1 MSVIQYL
8 DSLHTLFNFH
18 QVCHSCDD
26 AIGRTKINPCY
37 KERSLETM
45 LLDSRLNNLNKE
57 MKIFGGLETLH
68 IDINSLEKIEL
79 NKLERYKLFEIP
91 FFLNQPST
99 NKYKNLNGIKEKI
112 VSYRID
118 LSFKENLD
126 ITTLIN
132 LREIRI
138 RVTKQLSKE
147 IITNFIT
154 GLKKL
159 RHLHKVIIDC
169 DTQHLEYLWSLV
181 KGMNSERTTIIFRL
195 NWLRDE
201 DIPIIQQVSNVI
213 NVGIFTNGLGKF
225 HDIYL
230 KKGVILLFYTDYYL
244 QVSNQMV
251 FDTQF
256 SKLLKEYFPFKIEIQ
271 GNNFIAHVG
280 NSKIIKL
287 RSLNYLSDLFINEAR
302 FDEKITIE
310 LPTHL
315 ENLIINNTSCIDRHG
330 LDGIENTLVPKTVLA
345 QFASLI

>member
-1 MSVIQYL
+1 MLVIQYL
-8 DSLHTLFNFH
+8 DSIQTLFNFH

-57 MKIFGGLETLH
+57 MKIFRGLETLH

-91 FFLNQPST
+91 FFLNQPSA

-147 IITNFIT
+147 IIINFIT

-201 DIPIIQQVSNVI
+201 DIPTIQQVSNVI

-256 SKLLKEYFPFKIEIQ
+256 SKLLKEYFPYKIEIQ

-280 NSKIIKL
+280 NNKIIKL